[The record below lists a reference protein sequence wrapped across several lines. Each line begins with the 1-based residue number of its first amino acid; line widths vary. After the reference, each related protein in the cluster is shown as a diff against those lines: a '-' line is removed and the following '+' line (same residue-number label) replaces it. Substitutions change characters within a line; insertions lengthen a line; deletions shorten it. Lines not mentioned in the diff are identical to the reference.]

1 MSKTSYTILI
11 SDTGSHDTGIRG
23 TRAFWWMADRIGAY
37 AELGLYW
44 FLSEYFG
51 RSSVTLIRPSQLL
64 TSPSKYKTDWLFVGL
79 PTSLSKKHLK
89 RIDFRRLVLYD
100 SSDFNG
106 VNFNYSDKSLLL
118 SETNLCLKNWR
129 DKRWGFDYSIGLLPI
144 KRPPLNNWLPLAIR
158 VASVKDRLGF
168 LHKKCYDI
176 GFVGRPS
183 GDYAGNQ
190 RLRWLMDLKTHRPNL
205 KFWGGL
211 VGDKSRRKTL
221 EQLWDAKVLDSCW
234 LSRRRIGFLQYFS
247 GLLRSKVTLAPAGY
261 APWTYRHYEAIYARS
276 VVVSNDLSCYEFLV
290 PLPREGIIEVSEGES
305 VVRGVDAALALCE
318 SSPEI
323 LNANIEYL
331 KRWLDMGTYSRG
343 KRDTLDRF
351 FAELDGY

>member
-1 MSKTSYTILI
+1 
-11 SDTGSHDTGIRG
+11 
-23 TRAFWWMADRIGAY
+23 
-37 AELGLYW
+37 
-44 FLSEYFG
+44 
-51 RSSVTLIRPSQLL
+51 
-64 TSPSKYKTDWLFVGL
+64 
-79 PTSLSKKHLK
+79 
-89 RIDFRRLVLYD
+89 
-100 SSDFNG
+100 
-106 VNFNYSDKSLLL
+106 
-118 SETNLCLKNWR
+118 
-129 DKRWGFDYSIGLLPI
+129 
-144 KRPPLNNWLPLAIR
+144 
-158 VASVKDRLGF
+158 
-168 LHKKCYDI
+168 
-176 GFVGRPS
+176 
-183 GDYAGNQ
+183 
-190 RLRWLMDLKTHRPNL
+190 MDLKTHRPNL

-211 VGDKSRRKTL
+211 VGDKSQRKTL

-343 KRDTLDRF
+343 KRATLDRF